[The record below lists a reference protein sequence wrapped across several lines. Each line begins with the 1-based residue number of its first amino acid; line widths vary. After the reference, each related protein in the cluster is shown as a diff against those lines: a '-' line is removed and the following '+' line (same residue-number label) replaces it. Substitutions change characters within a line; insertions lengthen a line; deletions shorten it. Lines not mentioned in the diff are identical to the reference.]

1 MSPSTDQTMRAISPS
16 AWGGAEL
23 LAEVETRRPA
33 PGPTEILV
41 RVRAA
46 GVNATDFKQ
55 RVSGGL
61 GLWGDP
67 PIPGYDVSGTVEE
80 VGLGVSLFAPGDAV
94 FGMPRFPHQA
104 GAYAEYVAA
113 PARQFAPKPQ
123 VLDHVQAA
131 ALPLAAL
138 TAWQVLVDTAD
149 VQPGQRILVHA
160 AAGGVG
166 HVTVQVAKAR
176 GARVIGTASAGKH
189 ALLRSL
195 GADELIDYTA
205 TPFEQAV
212 ADIDVVVDTIG
223 GDYLERSLGTLR
235 AGGILV
241 CLASP
246 FDPGE
251 KVAAEAAARGI
262 RVAAPLVEP
271 DRLALTEIAALV
283 ESGALRPVIDT
294 VLPLADARRAHE
306 LGESGRTT
314 GKIVLSVA
322 ER

>member
-1 MSPSTDQTMRAISPS
+1 MSITSDEMMRAISPT

-23 LAEVETRRPA
+23 LAEIETPRPV

-41 RVRAA
+41 RVHAA
-46 GVNATDFKQ
+46 GVNPTDFKQ
-55 RVSGGL
+55 RVTGGL

-67 PIPGYDVSGTVEE
+67 PILGYDVSGIVER
-80 VGLGVSLFAPGDAV
+80 VGLGVSLYAPGDEV

-104 GAYAEYVAA
+104 GAYAEYVTG

-123 VLDHVQAA
+123 SVDHVEAA

-138 TAWQVLVDTAD
+138 TAWQVLVDTAA
-149 VQPGQRILVHA
+149 VQPGQRVLIHA

-166 HVTVQVAKAR
+166 HLAVQIAKAH
-176 GARVIGTASAGKH
+176 GAHVIGTASVGKH
-189 ALLRSL
+189 PLLRSL
-195 GADELIDYTA
+195 GADELVDYSA
-205 TPFEQAV
+205 GPFEKAV
-212 ADIDVVVDTIG
+212 DNVDVVVDTIG
-223 GDYLERSLGTLR
+223 GDYPRRSLDTLR
-235 AGGILV
+235 AGGVLV

-251 KVAAEAAARGI
+251 DVAAEAAARGV

-271 DRLALTEIAALV
+271 DRLALTQIAGLV
-283 ESGALRPVIDT
+283 ESNALRPVIDT

-314 GKIVLSVA
+314 GKIVLRVA
-322 ER
+322 